1 VHIHHN
7 YSYNCCGFFEVASFF
22 DDTGQNRKGT
32 VRDISLHDN
41 VIIDSGW
48 MGLLQVNNTI
58 LRNVQFY
65 NNTLIQH
72 PGTLNEGMLWSIF
85 TATSSG
91 FTGGE
96 VERDTVF
103 LTNNVFVLDRVNP
116 DPQFQIHENF
126 NAQHNIVRTYSSTA
140 DAGYNDI
147 GFANIAGT
155 GARDFDLT
163 DSGSPAVD
171 AGIMLLDNGLDFFDR
186 SRPNGNGPDIG
197 AFEYY
202 GDTPS
207 GTTGDVNGSGG
218 IDIIDALLVA
228 QYYVGLNPATFNLV
242 PADVDCDGDIDIVD
256 ALLIA
261 RYYVGLITGFC

>member
-1 VHIHHN
+1 
-7 YSYNCCGFFEVASFF
+7 VASFF

-58 LRNVQFY
+58 LQNVQFY
-65 NNTLIQH
+65 NNTLIQR
-72 PGTLNEGMLWSIF
+72 PGTINEGMLWSIF

-103 LTNNVFVLDRVNP
+103 LTNNLFVLDRVNP

-126 NAQHNIVRTYSSTA
+126 NSQNNIVRTYTSTA
-140 DAGYNDI
+140 DANYNDL
-147 GFANIAGT
+147 GFSNIAGT
-155 GARDFDLT
+155 EADDFDLT
-163 DSGSPAVD
+163 NAGSPAVD
-171 AGIMLLDNGLDFFDR
+171 AGIMILDNELDFFDR

-202 GDTPS
+202 GGGMTTPP
-207 GTTGDVNGSGG
+207 GTGMTGDANGNGEV
-218 IDIIDALLVA
+218 DIIDALLVA
-228 QYYVGLNPATFNLV
+228 QYYVSLNPANFN
-242 PADVDCDGDIDIVD
+242 PAHADVDCDDSIDIVD

-261 RYYVGLITGFC
+261 QYYVGLITEFC